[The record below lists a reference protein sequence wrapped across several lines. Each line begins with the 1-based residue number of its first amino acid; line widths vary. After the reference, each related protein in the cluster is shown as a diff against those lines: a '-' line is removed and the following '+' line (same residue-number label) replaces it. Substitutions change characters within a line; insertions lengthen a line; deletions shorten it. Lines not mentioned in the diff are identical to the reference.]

1 MNPSSQGLTAGEQL
15 NLRVSGLLEVEPLQ
29 FSING
34 YSEYL
39 HVTIGN
45 NPSTYCILSHGG
57 GTLLAQCSFSHSR
70 ILRFDKWLQ
79 RILIVGYVKLQL
91 IDLTERFFSTSS

>member
-57 GTLLAQCSFSHSR
+57 IQSMFNFTFYHVNIQS
-70 ILRFDKWLQ
+70 
-79 RILIVGYVKLQL
+79 LI
-91 IDLTERFFSTSS
+91 TENVNRCKRDTEAH

>member
-45 NPSTYCILSHGG
+45 NPSMFCILSHGG
-57 GTLLAQCSFSHSR
+57 GVLLAQCSFSH
-70 ILRFDKWLQ
+70 
-79 RILIVGYVKLQL
+79 VKG
-91 IDLTERFFSTSS
+91 S